1 MTRRWLS
8 LALLTLFAGAWS
20 VSLGVL
26 GVWLISGSHSGIL
39 RNGWV
44 STSAGLVALCAAQ
57 LVFLLCVVDRV
68 FPNPHGQV
76 RALIQSGNTLILA
89 CSAIVLIPATLLASV

>member
-8 LALLTLFAGAWS
+8 LALLTLIAGAWS

-26 GVWLISGSHSGIL
+26 GVWLIAESHSGIL
-39 RNGWV
+39 RSGWV
-44 STSAGLVALCAAQ
+44 STSAGLAALCAAQ

-68 FPNPHGQV
+68 FPHPHGHV
-76 RALIQSGNTLILA
+76 RVWIQSGNTMILA
-89 CSAIVLIPATLLASV
+89 CSAIVLIPAALLASV